1 MAKRSSRRK
10 TASSQSARPSTG
22 DEDTRPAT
30 AATPGTGDWGGGDQT
45 ASKPDADSIS
55 ALAHMHIWQ
64 IQAVR
69 DVLVVA
75 AVIAVFWAGYA
86 LRAVTV
92 PLLVALLLAYLFEPL
107 IRRMSR
113 HPKISRAGAV
123 LTLLVSVGGIF
134 VVALALSLP
143 LVVGQSIQFIDDIRE
158 GVMRQRVARLERWVP
173 AAMRDEFDSLV
184 ERLPAG
190 SLAARDQSVALEPQ
204 EEPPAEIAPGA
215 EQEAA
220 GPPPGDTPAA
230 GADDQAGEPRL
241 DEIIDARVAERLEPL
256 RRELA
261 LLQQRL
267 EAPPPA
273 AEKDTADAWVLAKR
287 GLRTVANIV
296 GSLIGLGLLAF
307 LIPFYFFFFSLWYPE
322 VVHFGDTLLPKKNR
336 QRTLELLAKMDRV
349 VAGFVRGRIVIS
361 IIMGILLAAGWLV
374 CGVPYAIPLGLIVGV
389 FCAIPYLGAIGIPA
403 AVGLLFFEQLGL
415 PPEQR
420 TIWLGWLGVVLWPTL
435 WFAIVQA
442 IEGYALTPMIA
453 GKATKLDPVTIVVV
467 VLAGGSVMGVYGML
481 LAIPVAAC
489 GKILFMDVLLPRIRA
504 WTRGEVEDPLPIERE

>member
-1 MAKRSSRRK
+1 MAKRSSRKK
-10 TASSQSARPSTG
+10 TASSHSSRPLTG
-22 DEDTRPAT
+22 DKDTRPAQ
-30 AATPGTGDWGGGDQT
+30 AGMPGTGDKGDGDQA
-45 ASKPDADSIS
+45 ASRPDADTVS
-55 ALAHMHIWQ
+55 ALARMHIWQ

-75 AVIAVFWAGYA
+75 AAIAVFWVGHA
-86 LRAVTV
+86 LRTVTV

-107 IRRMSR
+107 IRRVSR
-113 HPKISRAGAV
+113 HPKINRAGAV
-123 LTLLVSVGGIF
+123 LTLLISVGGIF

-184 ERLPAG
+184 QRLPAG
-190 SLAARDQSVALEPQ
+190 PLPERLQPVEPASQ
-204 EEPPAEIAPGA
+204 EGPSADIAPAPKDEG
-215 EQEAA
+215 A
-220 GPPPGDTPAA
+220 GPPQDETPAA
-230 GADDQAGEPRL
+230 GIDDQAVEPRL
-241 DEIIDARVAERLEPL
+241 DEIIDARLDQRLEPL

-267 EAPPPA
+267 EAPAP
-273 AEKDTADAWVLAKR
+273 AEKDAADAWVLARR
-287 GLRTVANIV
+287 GLRTIV
-296 GSLIGLGLLAF
+296 SVVGTLIGLGLLAF

-322 VVHFGDTLLPKKNR
+322 VVHFGETLLPKKNKP
-336 QRTLELLAKMDRV
+336 RTLELLAKMDHV

-374 CGVPYAIPLGLIVGV
+374 CGVPYAIPLGLLVGV

-403 AVGLLFFEQLGL
+403 AVALLFFEQLGL

-420 TIWLGWLGVVLWPTL
+420 TIWLGWLGVFLWPTA
-435 WFAIVQA
+435 WFAVVQT

-504 WTRGEVEDPLPIERE
+504 WTRGEIEDPLPIERN